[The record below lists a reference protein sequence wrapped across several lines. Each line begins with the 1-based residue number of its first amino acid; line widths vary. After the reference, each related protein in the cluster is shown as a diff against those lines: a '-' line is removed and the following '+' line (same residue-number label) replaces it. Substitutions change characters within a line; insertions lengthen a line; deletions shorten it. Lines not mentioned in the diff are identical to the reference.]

1 VRGAGFA
8 DVHRELVELGL
19 SPTGAYNATVRC
31 VRAGGLTKDAIY
43 LRGLIDLLGHVADGG
58 DLDLL
63 LLGKLSLD
71 DLPLVADLV
80 ERGVLVAPRLRPRYL
95 DGPDARR
102 RLDRLRANTDLI
114 QLTGRAT

>member
-1 VRGAGFA
+1 M
-8 DVHRELVELGL
+8 
-19 SPTGAYNATVRC
+19 RC

-43 LRGLIDLLGHVADGG
+43 LRGLIDLLGHLADGG

-71 DLPLVADLV
+71 DLPLVAEFV

-95 DGPDARR
+95 DGPDAHR
-102 RLDRLRANTDLI
+102 RLDRLRGTKDLVE
-114 QLTGRAT
+114 LTGRAA